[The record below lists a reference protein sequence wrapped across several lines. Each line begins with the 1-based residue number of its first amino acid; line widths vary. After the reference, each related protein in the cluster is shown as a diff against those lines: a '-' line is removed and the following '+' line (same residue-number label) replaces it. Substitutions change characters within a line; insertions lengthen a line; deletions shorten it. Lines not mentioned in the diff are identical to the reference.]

1 MVQGGPEAVET
12 AVVAEAKAEE
22 EEVRE
27 ADLHPVPVLVF
38 QIRSKLQ
45 NPQRTVVI
53 CIKSTGRMHII
64 VLNRLAALGAILR
77 ILHNNEIASMIVN
90 S

>member
-1 MVQGGPEAVET
+1 MVQGGPEGVDP

-27 ADLHPVPVLVF
+27 VDLQPVPVL
-38 QIRSKLQ
+38 QIRSKLP

-77 ILHNNEIASMIVN
+77 ILHNNETASMIVN